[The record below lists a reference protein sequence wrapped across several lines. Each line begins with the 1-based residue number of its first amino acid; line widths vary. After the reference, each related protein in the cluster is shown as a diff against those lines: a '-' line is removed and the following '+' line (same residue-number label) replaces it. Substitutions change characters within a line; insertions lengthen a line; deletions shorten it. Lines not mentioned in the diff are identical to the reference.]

1 MSTMGIEPGEDPVVE
16 RELLVDTAASSTPR
30 HELWRRFRRNR
41 VAMVALCFIV
51 VLIALALLA
60 PLLAPYGPTQKETLR
75 LNEGPSGAHW
85 LGTDDVGQDILTRVI
100 YGARVSLR
108 AAFQIVGMALAVA
121 LPIGLVAGYVGGR
134 VDGFVM
140 RVMDALFAF
149 PPLLF
154 ALAISGLLGPGLNN
168 AFIAIAVVFVPGFVR
183 LIRGQVLAIREET
196 YVEASRAIGVGTPR
210 MLRRH
215 LLPNIA
221 PPLVVQVAL
230 SCGFAILAE
239 AGLSFLGY
247 GAPLGTP
254 SWGTMLR
261 RAYDAILV
269 EQWTIVPPGVA
280 LLLTVLAFN
289 LIGDGLRDALGRG
302 STRMPPR

>member
-1 MSTMGIEPGEDPVVE
+1 MSTMDIEPGEDPVLE
-16 RELLVDTAASSTPR
+16 RGLLTDTERGTSPR
-30 HELWRRFRRNR
+30 RELWRRFRHNR
-41 VAMVALCFIV
+41 VAMAGLVFILL
-51 VLIALALLA
+51 LIALSLLA
-60 PLLAPYGPTQKETLR
+60 PLVGPYGPTQKDTLR
-75 LNEGPSGAHW
+75 LNESPSTSHW
-85 LGTDDVGQDILTRVI
+85 LGTDDVGQDVMTRVV

-108 AAFQIVGMALAVA
+108 AAFQIVGMALLVA
-121 LPIGLVAGYVGGR
+121 LPLGLLAGYSGGR
-134 VDGFVM
+134 TDGFVM
-140 RVMDALFAF
+140 RVMDAMFAF

-183 LIRGQVLAIREET
+183 LIRGQVLAIREEA
-196 YVEASRAIGVGTPR
+196 YVEASRSIGVGTPR

-221 PPLVVQVAL
+221 SPLVVQVAL

-261 RAYDAILV
+261 RSYDSILI
-269 EQWTIVPPGVA
+269 EQWTIVPPGIA

-302 STRMPPR
+302 STRNPIR

>member
-1 MSTMGIEPGEDPVVE
+1 MGIEPGEDPALE
-16 RELLVDTAASSTPR
+16 HELLYDTTLGASPR
-30 HELWRRFRRNR
+30 AELWRRFRRHR
-41 VAMVALCFIV
+41 LAMTGAVFIV
-51 VLIALALLA
+51 ILILIAVLA
-60 PLLAPYGPTQKETLR
+60 PVIAPYGKEAKDTLA
-75 LNEGPSGAHW
+75 LNEGPTGAHW
-85 LGTDDVGQDILTRVI
+85 LGTDDVGQDVLTRTLW
-100 YGARVSLR
+100 GTRVSLR
-108 AAFQIVGMALAVA
+108 AAFQIVGMALIVAVP
-121 LPIGLVAGYVGGR
+121 LGLLAGYLGGR
-134 VDGFVM
+134 FDGVVM
-140 RVMDALFAF
+140 RIVDALFAF

-154 ALAISGLLGPGLNN
+154 ALAIAGLLGPGLNN

-183 LIRGQVLAIREET
+183 LIRGQVLAVREET
-196 YVEASRAIGVGTPR
+196 YVEASRAIGVATPR

-254 SWGTMLR
+254 SWGTMLK
-261 RAYDAILV
+261 RANDSILIA
-269 EQWTIVPPGVA
+269 QWPIIPPGVA

-289 LIGDGLRDALGRG
+289 LVGDGLRDALGRSARVG
-302 STRMPPR
+302 R